1 MRIDTAATRMRV
13 LAFLLLAT
21 AACAQTTFPAW
32 VFQKK
37 TSASSASVPV
47 VISGQNNKVFGLD
60 GSGNLSLLTNG
71 SGSST
76 LAGLGDVA
84 ITGIANEDLLRYDTN
99 ESKWLNISSETLL
112 GAPVIA
118 LRDLADGVGA
128 LTNDGAGV
136 LSWVS
141 YQAADA
147 ELTALAGLTSAADK
161 LPYFTGSGTASTATV
176 TSASRTLL
184 SKATVGQMLE
194 YIGAA
199 ASFNGSSI
207 DTFSITSTSPSD
219 PASLNV
225 NNTLGAGGVAM
236 NFTNA
241 TGSLQL
247 LFDNLTAARTQR
259 FPNADG
265 TLISTG
271 NLTAITATGT
281 VASGTW
287 NGSAI
292 GVAYGGTGSTSLTAN
307 NVLLGNGTS
316 ALQAVAPGTSGNV
329 LTSNGTTWTSA
340 APAAGITINTTTTTG
355 AASGDILTSNGT
367 TVQKI
372 TPGANVA
379 SSLANAMSAGGT
391 LAILGANIFT
401 GQQVIALNGAAS
413 TPPAALTGTWYSGGT
428 ATTTKPQMLVEPSG
442 TTSTGWSTSGTGL
455 GVNAASGFTGNLFD
469 FQVAGSSK
477 FKYTHSG
484 RGTLTVN
491 ADSGASHIINF
502 DAGKLTMSNNIQ
514 LNNTLYTVA
523 SDVGDSSGVLRSRDY
538 NETTTHFVVAN
549 DGDAVAATVQFGL
562 DHATTAT
569 NQLIKAHDVTTGT
582 GASMTIAGGKG
593 SAAGGAVILATSA
606 SNGAP
611 SAKVEARASGSV
623 AIGAQSALATNAGD
637 GFLYVP
643 TCAGTP
649 TGVPTSITG
658 LVPIVVDSTNNK
670 LYFYSGGAWR
680 DAGP

>member
-99 ESKWLNISSETLL
+99 ESKWLNIAAETVL
-112 GAPVIA
+112 GAPVLA
-118 LRDLADGVGA
+118 LRDLADGTGA
-128 LTNDGAGV
+128 LTNDGLGA

-199 ASFNGSSI
+199 ASYNGSSI
-207 DTFSITSTSPSD
+207 DTFSITSASPSD

-316 ALQAVAPGTSGNV
+316 ALQTVAPGTSGNV
-329 LTSNGTTWTSA
+329 LTSNGTTWTST
-340 APAAGITINTTTTTG
+340 APAGAGHTIKEEGSGLTARAGLNFVGGGVTASDDAGNNETDVTVTRTGVYRTIWLPASAGIPRTTSGSGVGSYESTTNKINYDTLEFDSAADEFAQWIIKMPDEWNGGTVKVKVAWTGTATDTTDDVIF
-355 AASGDILTSNGT
+355 A
-367 TVQKI
+367 
-372 TPGANVA
+372 VA
-379 SSLANAMSAGGT
+379 GVSLANDDAIDGAFGT
-391 LAILGANIFT
+391 AQSVTDTLT
-401 GQQVIALNGAAS
+401 
-413 TPPAALTGTWYSGGT
+413 AALDLDES
-428 ATTTKPQMLVEPSG
+428 
-442 TTSTGWSTSGTGL
+442 
-455 GVNAASGFTGNLFD
+455 
-469 FQVAGSSK
+469 
-477 FKYTHSG
+477 
-484 RGTLTVN
+484 
-491 ADSGASHIINF
+491 
-502 DAGKLTMSNNIQ
+502 
-514 LNNTLYTVA
+514 
-523 SDVGDSSGVLRSRDY
+523 
-538 NETTTHFVVAN
+538 
-549 DGDAVAATVQFGL
+549 AAT
-562 DHATTAT
+562 AA
-569 NQLIKAHDVTTGT
+569 I
-582 GASMTIAGGKG
+582 TIAG
-593 SAAGGAVILATSA
+593 AG
-606 SNGAP
+606 
-611 SAKVEARASGSV
+611 
-623 AIGAQSALATNAGD
+623 AGE
-637 GFLYVP
+637 YV
-643 TCAGTP
+643 
-649 TGVPTSITG
+649 VLQLS
-658 LVPIVVDSTNNK
+658 
-670 LYFYSGGAWR
+670 R
-680 DAGP
+680 DADNASDNLSVDAMVLGITVQYLESSTEIAAW

>member
-1 MRIDTAATRMRV
+1 MRV

-84 ITGIANEDLLRYDTN
+84 ITGDYANEDLLRYDTN

-141 YQAADA
+141 YQEADA
-147 ELTALAGLTSAADK
+147 TLAALAALDGTTGFLKQTGADTFTRSGIAATDIVVNPFEVAGK
-161 LPYFTGSGTASTATV
+161 ALVATGGGSGAAAFGNVSLAYTTGSLDGSSRVIFGTNETDGGGNAGRILKRTHQNGTAS
-176 TSASRTLL
+176 
-184 SKATVGQMLE
+184 VGWGFLHPE
-194 YIGAA
+194 DVA
-199 ASFNGSSI
+199 ASG
-207 DTFSITSTSPSD
+207 
-219 PASLNV
+219 
-225 NNTLGAGGVAM
+225 
-236 NFTNA
+236 
-241 TGSLQL
+241 
-247 LFDNLTAARTQR
+247 
-259 FPNADG
+259 
-265 TLISTG
+265 
-271 NLTAITATGT
+271 
-281 VASGTW
+281 
-287 NGSAI
+287 
-292 GVAYGGTGSTSLTAN
+292 
-307 NVLLGNGTS
+307 S
-316 ALQAVAPGTSGNV
+316 ALQYLRRNADNTALEWATFTGTTPGGSGSELQYNNGGAFGAVSGSAVA
-329 LTSNGTTWTSA
+329 
-340 APAAGITINTTTTTG
+340 
-355 AASGDILTSNGT
+355 
-367 TVQKI
+367 
-372 TPGANVA
+372 
-379 SSLANAMSAGGT
+379 AGGAVT
-391 LAILGANIFT
+391 LGS
-401 GQQVIALNGAAS
+401 NGAAS
-413 TPPAALTGTWYSGGT
+413 TPPLLLAGTWYTGGT
-428 ATTTKPQMLVEPSG
+428 ATSTKPALLIEPAG
-442 TTSTGWSTSGTGL
+442 TTSTGWATTGTGL
-455 GVNAASGFTGNLFD
+455 GVNAPSGFGGLLFD

-491 ADSGASHIINF
+491 ADSGASHIIYF
-502 DAGKLTMSNNIQ
+502 DSGKLTMSKTIQ
-514 LNNTLYTVA
+514 LNDTLYTVT
-523 SDVGDSSGVLRSRDY
+523 SNVGDSSGVLRSMDY
-538 NETTTHFVVAN
+538 SETTTHFVVAN